1 MGLPSRQLA
10 LDSVTSFLYGKQT
23 HLFIA
28 VQLSQLGCCFL
39 PSENWWTK
47 GLISL
52 CIVYLSFFT
61 PKWWYFPNTIFQK
74 PLQVASYHPCVMVT
88 RQCSKR
94 MTGKINFFSIVT
106 GFPLPSSVLF
116 LCVMIISLYIF
127 MSFKEEKKEE
137 NIVFYINSHFWCPL
151 LSMGFS

>member
-1 MGLPSRQLA
+1 MALPSRLFA

-52 CIVYLSFFT
+52 CIVYLSFST
-61 PKWWYFPNTIFQK
+61 PNWWYFPNTSLPK
-74 PLQVASYHPCVMVT
+74 APPGS
-88 RQCSKR
+88 
-94 MTGKINFFSIVT
+94 FSSSLSWSQ
-106 GFPLPSSVLF
+106 GSVLGAWQEKLIF
-116 LCVMIISLYIF
+116 FHCNWILSPLFWDILMCHDYFLYIF
-127 MSFKEEKKEE
+127 MTFKEEKKAE
-137 NIVFYINSHFWCPL
+137 NSL
-151 LSMGFS
+151 LY